1 MIDAITNGL
10 ATRTVVITGGGSGIG
25 AACARAFLDAGARV
39 GVLDLD
45 PGDWADPDVQP
56 VVADVSDQASLDVAM
71 QQVAD
76 AFGAIDVLVNNAG
89 ISAVGTVEGN
99 DEDEWHRIL
108 DVNLIG
114 MVRAVKATLPYLRRS
129 SHAAIVNV
137 SSIAATVGIPNRV
150 LYSASKGAV
159 HAMTLA
165 MAADLVSERVR
176 VNCVAPGT
184 ANTPWVARL
193 LSRTDDPEGER
204 QRLEARQPIGRLV
217 SADEVALAVRYL
229 ADPHNGAT
237 TGISLLVDGG
247 MSGLRMPTRPPRS
260 VNLV

>member
-1 MIDAITNGL
+1 MTNAAPNGL
-10 ATRTVVITGGGSGIG
+10 ATSTVVITGGGSGIG

-45 PGDWADPDVQP
+45 PGEWADMDVRP
-56 VVADVSDQASLDVAM
+56 VVADVTDQDSLDTAM
-71 QQVAD
+71 RKVAD

-89 ISAVGTVEGN
+89 ISAVGTVEDN
-99 DEDEWHRIL
+99 DDDEWHRVL

-114 MVRAVKATLPYLRRS
+114 MVRATKAALPYLRRS
-129 SHAAIVNV
+129 ARAAIVNV
-137 SSIAATVGIPNRV
+137 SSVAATAGLPNRV

-165 MAADLVSERVR
+165 LAADLVGEGIR

-184 ANTPWVARL
+184 ADTPWVARL

-204 QRLEARQPIGRLV
+204 RRLEARQPIGRLV
-217 SADEVALAVRYL
+217 SADEVASAVRSL
-229 ADPHNGAT
+229 ADPRSGAT
-237 TGISLLVDGG
+237 TGVSLPVDGG
-247 MSGLRMPTRPPRS
+247 MSGLRMPAHPQS
-260 VNLV
+260 G